1 MTPCIP
7 FPNAAPAALPRI
19 RHRGR
24 YPHNVTSIALVK
36 NARRRDQWAQA
47 AHDADVAT
55 AQENV
60 RRCRQALAQWEAHLY
75 NLQTKRSV
83 NHG

>member
-1 MTPCIP
+1 MSICIP
-7 FPNAAPAALPRI
+7 FPNAAQAPLPRI

-36 NARRRDQWAQA
+36 NARRRDQWERE
-47 AHDADVAT
+47 AHESDVAT
-55 AQENV
+55 ARENV
-60 RRCRQALAQWEAHLY
+60 RRCRQVLAQWEAHLY